1 MKYLLAILTFAL
13 LTACVQTPT
22 ERTEVVDDRPRL
34 AFEVIH
40 LSESPDQYDVYIDQL
55 RHGALNEYLLNEN
68 TLRVTDGRHLIEV
81 KRGNETVFSQ
91 NVYLGANNTRII
103 KVQEHD

>member
-1 MKYLLAILTFAL
+1 MKYFLAILTLAVL
-13 LTACVQTPT
+13 SACVQTPT

-34 AFEVIH
+34 AFEVVR
-40 LSESPDQYDVYIDQL
+40 LSAPTDQYDVYIDQL
-55 RHGALNEYLLNEN
+55 RHGTLSQFLVDEN

-81 KRGNETVFSQ
+81 KQGNVTVFSQ
-91 NVYLGANNTRII
+91 DVYLGANNTRVI

>member
-1 MKYLLAILTFAL
+1 MKYLLAVLTFAL

-22 ERTEVVDDRPRL
+22 ERTQVVDDRPRL
-34 AFEVIH
+34 AFEVVH
-40 LSESPDQYDVYIDQL
+40 LDASPDQYEVYIDQL
-55 RHGALNEYLLNEN
+55 RHGTLSDYLVDEN

-81 KRGNETVFSQ
+81 KRGNETVFTQ
-91 NVYLGANNTRII
+91 DVYLGANNTRII

>member
-1 MKYLLAILTFAL
+1 MKYFLAILTFAL

-22 ERTEVVDDRPRL
+22 ERTQVVDDRPRL
-34 AFEVIH
+34 AFEVVS
-40 LSESPDQYDVYIDQL
+40 LSESADQYDVYIDQL
-55 RHGALNEYLLNEN
+55 RHGTLDQFLVDEN

-81 KRGNETVFSQ
+81 KKGDATVFSQ
-91 NVYLGANNTRII
+91 DVYLGANNTRVI